1 MRLSSLLQVLLRPF
15 ILYSTPPAPSAPP
28 PVPSEGAEDFQGA
41 EENVDWEALND
52 SIPPGS
58 DDDDPTST
66 GPAVREPQSKA
77 TPTPEGAEAT
87 RTSTPEKPTTPPP
100 AVPGQE
106 GEVTPPEVK
115 PEVTQ
120 PNVPLT
126 PEQQAAQQ
134 TAFEEWEKGEIEKM
148 SAQYAAGLSE
158 DDVASLQTEP
168 EKVLPRL
175 AAQIRMDTMKATI
188 SAMGHLMP
196 QLLNAN
202 QQSVTLE
209 NQARDAFFGANDD
222 LKDVPI
228 DKIVKA
234 GQAYRQLNPDVKDP
248 NEVIEGVGNM
258 VRAILKRERKPAPP
272 PPPAQKKGYKP
283 AGNGSSQVPPAP
295 GQKTDADVWSDLADD

>member
-1 MRLSSLLQVLLRPF
+1 MRLSSLLQVILRPF
-15 ILYSTPPAPSAPP
+15 ILYSTPPAPAATPSP
-28 PVPSEGAEDFQGA
+28 PSEGADDFKGA

-66 GPAVREPQSKA
+66 GPAVQEPQSKA
-77 TPTPEGAEAT
+77 TPTPTEAKS
-87 RTSTPEKPTTPPP
+87 TSTPAEPVTPPP
-100 AVPGQE
+100 AIPGQE

-126 PEQQAAQQ
+126 PEQQAEQQ
-134 TAFEEWEKGEIEKM
+134 KAFDEWEKGEIEKM
-148 SAQYAAGLSE
+148 TGQYAASLSE

-202 QQSVTLE
+202 QQSVNLE

-222 LKDVPI
+222 LKDIPI

-234 GQAYRQLNPDVKDP
+234 GQAYRQLNPDIKDP

-258 VRAILKRERKPAPP
+258 VRAMMKREKKPAAA
-272 PPPAQKKGYKP
+272 PAPGQKKGYKP
-283 AGNGSSQVPPAP
+283 AGNGSSQVPAAP
-295 GQKTDADVWSDLADD
+295 GQKADTNVWSDLADDD